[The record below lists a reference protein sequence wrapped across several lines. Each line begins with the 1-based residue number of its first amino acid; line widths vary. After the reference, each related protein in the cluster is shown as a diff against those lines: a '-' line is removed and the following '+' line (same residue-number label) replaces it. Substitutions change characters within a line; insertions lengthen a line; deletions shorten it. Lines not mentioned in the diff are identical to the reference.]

1 MVEQMTASE
10 MYRLDLIGM
19 DDLPDNE
26 KYAEMV
32 GDANKSFYNF
42 NFEFARRL
50 AAEKDKPE
58 NK

>member
-1 MVEQMTASE
+1 MEQETAAE

-26 KYAEMV
+26 KYASMFGESSQKFA
-32 GDANKSFYNF
+32 DF
-42 NFEFARRL
+42 NHEFMRRL

>member
-1 MVEQMTASE
+1 

-26 KYAEMV
+26 KYAGMI
-32 GDANKSFYNF
+32 GDANQSFAKF
-42 NFEFARRL
+42 EGEFARNL
-50 AAEKDKPE
+50 SKAKDNPA